1 MIIHFFLKNAFFPS
15 AIAVANTIL
24 EKFPIAKKMKLN
36 LCSTEFD
43 LNECDGQRPWL
54 RCFTLRS
61 SDTLQSLKI
70 ESAKIKIVKKIP

>member
-1 MIIHFFLKNAFFPS
+1 MIIHFFKKCIFSKRNCSSQYYFGKIS
-15 AIAVANTIL
+15 NC
-24 EKFPIAKKMKLN
+24 KKMKLN

-54 RCFTLRS
+54 RCFTLQS
-61 SDTLQSLKI
+61 SETLQSVKI

>member
-1 MIIHFFLKNAFFPS
+1 
-15 AIAVANTIL
+15 
-24 EKFPIAKKMKLN
+24 MKLN

-54 RCFTLRS
+54 RCFTLQS
-61 SDTLQSLKI
+61 SETLQSVKI